1 MNESRPTGRASVPS
15 GRARVPQPQEDP
27 WADVAPVPGRAQVP
41 PRGASGS
48 AKVPSGR
55 AQVGGGPG
63 GRGPGGPTG
72 PGGPPKGVVRSGKRR
87 PRWGRIILVVS
98 GLLVVVLIA
107 GGLGFWTYLKSAAN
121 DVKRTDAFAGLTAG
135 RPPKTVD
142 GAFNILM
149 LGSDS
154 RNPDNIEADA
164 RTDTIMLLHVNAKHD
179 QANLISLPRDL
190 YVHVPKN
197 PNGQGGDTKAKLNA
211 AFAWGGAPLMV
222 KTVEEYTGVLI
233 DHVAMIDFDG
243 LRAVTDALGGVD
255 MTVEQDTT
263 SIHGNHR
270 FWAKGVH
277 HFSGDAALDYIRQRK
292 QFPDGDFAR
301 MRHQQT
307 FLKAMLDK
315 AADGGTLANPLK
327 LKAFLDSVT
336 KVVVVDNNFDLVDL
350 AIQFRGLRS
359 SNLTFLTSP
368 NAGSDDIDGESVIVS
383 DKARAKALYEA
394 VNKDQVAEWIKAN
407 PPQK

>member
-1 MNESRPTGRASVPS
+1 M
-15 GRARVPQPQEDP
+15 
-27 WADVAPVPGRAQVP
+27 P
-41 PRGASGS
+41 PRGVSGS

-55 AQVGGGPG
+55 AQVGGPGGPGGRGPGGGPG
-63 GRGPGGPTG
+63 GRGPGGP
-72 PGGPPKGVVRSGKRR
+72 PKGVIRSGKRR
-87 PRWGRIILVVS
+87 PRWGRILLVVS

-107 GGLGFWTYLKSAAN
+107 GGLGFWTYLKSVGD
-121 DVKRTDAFAGLTAG
+121 DVKRTDAFAGLTNG

-154 RNPDNIEADA
+154 RDPDNIEADA
-164 RTDTIMLLHVNAKHD
+164 RTDTIMLLHVNAQHD

-190 YVHVPKN
+190 WVHVPKN
-197 PNGQGGDTKAKLNA
+197 PNGQGGNTNAKINA

-222 KTVEEYTGVLI
+222 KTVEEYTGVLV

-255 MTVEQDTT
+255 MMVDQDVT

-270 FWAKGVH
+270 FWAKGMQ

-301 MRHQQT
+301 IRHQQT
-307 FLKAMLDK
+307 FLRAMLDK
-315 AADGGTLANPLK
+315 AADSGTLANPFK
-327 LKAFLDSVT
+327 LKGLLDSLT
-336 KVVVVDNNFDLVDL
+336 KVVVVDKEFQLVDM

-368 NAGSDDIDGESVIVS
+368 NAGPDTIDGESVIVS
-383 DKARAKALYEA
+383 DKQKAKALYEA
-394 VNKDQVAEWIKAN
+394 VNRDQVAEWIKAN